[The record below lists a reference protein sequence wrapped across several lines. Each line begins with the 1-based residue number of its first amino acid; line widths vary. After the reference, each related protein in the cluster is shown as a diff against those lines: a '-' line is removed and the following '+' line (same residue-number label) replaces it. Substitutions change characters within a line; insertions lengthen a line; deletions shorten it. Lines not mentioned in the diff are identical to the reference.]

1 MILLD
6 HGTQFGETPECL
18 RENCTFGRP
27 RRIRG
32 TTEGMRHTAV
42 GEWLRVTYSRFIQ
55 SLVPRFDDFG
65 PLAGLL
71 SVHGDYIRAVDAR
84 EQVVAVA
91 DAFGKLVI
99 VVMVVS
105 VALVVASSV

>member
-1 MILLD
+1 MILLNR
-6 HGTQFGETPECL
+6 GTQFGKTPECM

-32 TTEGMRHTAV
+32 TTEDMRHAVV
-42 GEWLRVTYSRFIQ
+42 GEYMRVTYDRFIQ

-71 SVHGDYIRAVDAR
+71 SVHGDYVRAVDAR

-91 DAFGKLVI
+91 DAIGKLVV

-105 VALVVASSV
+105 VALVVTSSV